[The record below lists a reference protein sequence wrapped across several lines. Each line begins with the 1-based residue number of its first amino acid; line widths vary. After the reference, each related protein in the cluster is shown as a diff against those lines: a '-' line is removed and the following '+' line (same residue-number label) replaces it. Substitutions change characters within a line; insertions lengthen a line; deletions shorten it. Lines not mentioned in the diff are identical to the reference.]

1 MLSHRIVLPLGV
13 AGALVGLVAVA
24 AATGPM
30 GPAPTPPSP
39 LSPGSLATASGGSA
53 GALVYPSLV
62 DIHLVRSEAA
72 LGRAEADV
80 DHGSAVK
87 AASEMRIAATHM
99 VAAWRATK
107 YVIKTTPPPPVSDRA
122 GASGGAPAGGSYAS
136 PPDTGAAVLGLR
148 HDVVTT
154 SLGLFGVTPA
164 LDTVLANTIRS
175 VAASRSAAVRYIHA
189 IAPPPPPGDGRAGAS
204 GGAIGAT
211 WDSVMPGVL
220 PVLDDE
226 IQALRGT
233 VKLTP
238 TLSTTVTTAI
248 KAVVAED
255 KKTKSAI
262 NTFWPPIV
270 GDG

>member
-1 MLSHRIVLPLGV
+1 MLAHRVVLPLGV

-24 AATGPM
+24 AASGPM
-30 GPAPTPPSP
+30 GGAPAASSP
-39 LSPGSLATASGGSA
+39 VFGGSLATVSGGSA

-62 DIHLVRSEAA
+62 DIHLARSEAA
-72 LGRAEADV
+72 LERAEADG

-87 AASEMRIAATHM
+87 AASEMKIAATHM
-99 VAAWRATK
+99 IAAWRATK
-107 YVIKTTPPPPVSDRA
+107 YVIKTTPPPPVGDRA
-122 GASGGAPAGGSYAS
+122 GASGGAPAGASYAS
-136 PPDTGAAVLGLR
+136 PPDTGVAVLGLQ

-154 SLGLFGVTPA
+154 SLGLFGITPA
-164 LDTVLANTIRS
+164 LDQALANTIRS

-204 GGAIGAT
+204 GGAIAAT

-220 PVLDDE
+220 PVLNDE
-226 IQALRGT
+226 LQALRGT
-233 VKLTP
+233 MKLTP

-248 KAVVAED
+248 KAVVTED